1 MAWADVLTGMAIP
14 DCLVFCAVTPGRC
27 GTLSSD
33 TFIQKTKKLYLDT
46 RTQRNITKLQTDV
59 QEVATVM
66 TKNIA
71 EILGQGEKMSGAL
84 LRFRA
89 IAMQAC

>member
-1 MAWADVLTGMAIP
+1 MLGA
-14 DCLVFCAVTPGRC
+14 C
-27 GTLSSD
+27 SD

-59 QEVATVM
+59 QEVATIM

-71 EILGQGEKMSGAL
+71 EILGQGEKMSGAIL
-84 LRFRA
+84 
-89 IAMQAC
+89 